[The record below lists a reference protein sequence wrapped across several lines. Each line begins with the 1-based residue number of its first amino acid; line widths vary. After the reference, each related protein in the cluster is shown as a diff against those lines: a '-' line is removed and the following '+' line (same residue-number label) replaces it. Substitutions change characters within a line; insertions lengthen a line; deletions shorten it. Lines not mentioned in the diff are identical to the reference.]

1 MCIVSIGTIKEFF
14 DYYHEYLSVNID
26 TKVVVELMLSQQ
38 LVNKCTLM
46 ASSSDYQT
54 NCLLL
59 ERMRQLTTQQF
70 TLLCN
75 ALTTTGSQTLL
86 GNMLEKGEIDFSAT
100 LCIDYMSY
108 FSTDK
113 NR

>member
-1 MCIVSIGTIKEFF
+1 MCIVLIGTIKEFF
-14 DYYHEYLSVNID
+14 DYYHGYLSINMD

-38 LVNKCTLM
+38 LVNKCALM

-70 TLLCN
+70 MLLCN
-75 ALTTTGSQTLL
+75 ALTATGSQTKL
-86 GNMLEKGEIDFSAT
+86 GKVLEKGKIEF
-100 LCIDYMSY
+100 LCN
-108 FSTDK
+108 TVH
-113 NR
+113 